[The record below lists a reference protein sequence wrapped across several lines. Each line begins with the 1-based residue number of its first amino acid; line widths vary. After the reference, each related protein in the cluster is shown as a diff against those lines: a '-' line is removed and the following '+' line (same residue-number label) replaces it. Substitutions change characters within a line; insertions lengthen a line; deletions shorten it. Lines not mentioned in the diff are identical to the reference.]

1 MAVVTIDS
9 TEIIVNIRA
18 MIDTTMTTV
27 TAIELVV
34 REISITM
41 RMIITT
47 IAVVNMV
54 VVAVVGTVTTR
65 MTDITVTDTPVID
78 TTMIDNMVTEII
90 NLDTQTELKT
100 STLTQMLTVQ
110 GHMHR
115 QQINLSP
122 RVTYC
127 KLHFLVDAICSKLHV
142 LSGW

>member
-27 TAIELVV
+27 TAMELVV

-65 MTDITVTDTPVID
+65 MTDITVTD

-127 KLHFLVDAICSKLHV
+127 KLHFVVDAICSKLHV

>member
-27 TAIELVV
+27 TAMELVV

-41 RMIITT
+41 RMITTT

-65 MTDITVTDTPVID
+65 MTDITVTDTPV
-78 TTMIDNMVTEII
+78 IDNMVTEII

>member
-9 TEIIVNIRA
+9 IEIIVNIRA

-27 TAIELVV
+27 TAMELVV

-65 MTDITVTDTPVID
+65 MTDITVTDT
-78 TTMIDNMVTEII
+78 TMIDNMVTEII

-100 STLTQMLTVQ
+100 STLTQILTVQ

>member
-27 TAIELVV
+27 TAMELVV

-47 IAVVNMV
+47 IAVVSMV

-65 MTDITVTDTPVID
+65 MTDITVTD

>member
-27 TAIELVV
+27 TAMELVV

-65 MTDITVTDTPVID
+65 MTDITVTD